1 MRLRSCFSGYGVLGV
16 VRLDG
21 DVSYIYS
28 VNYDMARLRGIIAK
42 LSETGLVYAINPAFA
57 AALESR

>member
-1 MRLRSCFSGYGVLGV
+1 M

-28 VNYDMARLRGIIAK
+28 VNYDMARLRGIISK
-42 LSETGLVYAINPAFA
+42 LSETGLVYAVNPGFA